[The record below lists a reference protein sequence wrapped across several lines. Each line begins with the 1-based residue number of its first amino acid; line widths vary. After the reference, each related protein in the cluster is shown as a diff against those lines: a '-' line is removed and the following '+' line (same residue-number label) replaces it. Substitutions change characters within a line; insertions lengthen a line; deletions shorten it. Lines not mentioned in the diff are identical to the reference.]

1 MEEQNHLL
9 KWLDHLY
16 QLSPP
21 TGVMCVGA
29 GNGDSGW
36 VDRLQ
41 TWDAQNVTLVEADET
56 QFTRLEKNPVVSQL
70 WQLRNEVVAERSES
84 VLYHQATL
92 ASESGLVDPESLQ
105 TVWPNIRVKYR
116 KNRQALALAELLSDS
131 PSNWLWI
138 DCLPALNLL
147 RGAGDAL
154 LGVDLVMARILLNPP
169 EVLAEL
175 GLSSLQAFLEARG
188 LRRLCIE
195 ESRNPGIGLVLFT
208 RDTQFVIKSL
218 HHKVGHLES
227 QLQHAI
233 EVKEWVEATSQ
244 QQQQQILQLETR
256 LKETADKAI
265 DAKCRHKDLLMRA
278 EHAECLVSEQASKLD
293 STRERLDKMYA
304 EHDSLVQSQQELQ
317 TELTQLR
324 AEREQTQ
331 QALLQQSTLLASIQE
346 EHIQRLDEVIA
357 QSEKLKG
364 LLSEGGVE
372 NNRVRQ
378 ALHKKAVELRTAQA
392 RSDQLEE
399 NLHQQQHINKQL
411 TVEITRAQA
420 QIDLIEGLEITD
432 QRPL

>member
-1 MEEQNHLL
+1 
-9 KWLDHLY
+9 
-16 QLSPP
+16 
-21 TGVMCVGA
+21 
-29 GNGDSGW
+29 
-36 VDRLQ
+36 
-41 TWDAQNVTLVEADET
+41 
-56 QFTRLEKNPVVSQL
+56 
-70 WQLRNEVVAERSES
+70 
-84 VLYHQATL
+84 
-92 ASESGLVDPESLQ
+92 
-105 TVWPNIRVKYR
+105 
-116 KNRQALALAELLSDS
+116 
-131 PSNWLWI
+131 
-138 DCLPALNLL
+138 
-147 RGAGDAL
+147 
-154 LGVDLVMARILLNPP
+154 
-169 EVLAEL
+169 
-175 GLSSLQAFLEARG
+175 
-188 LRRLCIE
+188 
-195 ESRNPGIGLVLFT
+195 
-208 RDTQFVIKSL
+208 
-218 HHKVGHLES
+218 
-227 QLQHAI
+227 
-233 EVKEWVEATSQ
+233 
-244 QQQQQILQLETR
+244 
-256 LKETADKAI
+256 
-265 DAKCRHKDLLMRA
+265 
-278 EHAECLVSEQASKLD
+278 
-293 STRERLDKMYA
+293 MYA